1 MGPSEHCVFPSVS
14 EAVSFQRAWNASQP
28 LHRPLPP
35 SLAERRRAVL
45 DHCGNGAAVLKEAAR
60 ILAPGGILALTDNNP
75 QSAVIQKLPPALFTL
90 MKSTE
95 PHSDEYYTLDVEH
108 TLRAAGFTH
117 VHTESSD
124 PRHRTVLG
132 TRS

>member
-1 MGPSEHCVFPSVS
+1 
-14 EAVSFQRAWNASQP
+14 
-28 LHRPLPP
+28 
-35 SLAERRRAVL
+35 
-45 DHCGNGAAVLKEAAR
+45 
-60 ILAPGGILALTDNNP
+60 
-75 QSAVIQKLPPALFTL
+75 VILPPALFTL
-90 MKSTE
+90 VKSTE
-95 PHSDEYYTLDVEH
+95 PHSDEYYTRDVEH

>member
-1 MGPSEHCVFPSVS
+1 M
-14 EAVSFQRAWNASQP
+14 
-28 LHRPLPP
+28 
-35 SLAERRRAVL
+35 L

-60 ILAPGGILALTDNNP
+60 ILAPGGILALTGNNP
-75 QSAVIQKLPPALFTL
+75 QSAVILPPALFTL
-90 MKSTE
+90 VKSTE
-95 PHSDEYYTLDVEH
+95 PHSDEYYTRDVEH